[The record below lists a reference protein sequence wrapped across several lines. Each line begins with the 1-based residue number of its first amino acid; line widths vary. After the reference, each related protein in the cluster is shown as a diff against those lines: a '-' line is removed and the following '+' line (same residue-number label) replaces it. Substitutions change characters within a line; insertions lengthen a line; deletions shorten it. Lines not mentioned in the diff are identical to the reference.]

1 MTRLRRFT
9 ALMGK
14 GSAIVLVT
22 LDARFAVCTSG
33 AVLRMTVSFPGRGDK
48 EDNSAAVY
56 SDAG

>member
-1 MTRLRRFT
+1 VTRLRQIT
-9 ALMGK
+9 ALTGK

-22 LDARFAVCTSG
+22 LEARFAVCT
-33 AVLRMTVSFPGRGDK
+33 AEPLLRMTVNFPGRGDK

>member
-1 MTRLRRFT
+1 
-9 ALMGK
+9 MGK
-14 GSAIVLVT
+14 GSAIVIVT

-33 AVLRMTVSFPGRGDK
+33 AVLRMTVNFPGRGDK